1 MCEKSFEKHLLENPF
16 NLMNLS
22 DAPTWWEMSANLSHL
37 VRFSFLPHCYFHFD
51 LIMIF
56 TLIWLWC
63 HFEMIVIFALT
74 LLWFSLWDDFAFDLV
89 MIFGLSVVEHML
101 TSLSTRHLLVRAH
114 DLEKTAAAVKIDVSH
129 FRRHFRHCI
138 VTTMT
143 VPWVTRVLPLAVELA
158 WFFVGLFG

>member
-1 MCEKSFEKHLLENPF
+1 MVGNVCKPEPLGEIFIFTSLL
-16 NLMNLS
+16 LS
-22 DAPTWWEMSANLSHL
+22 LWSD
-37 VRFSFLPHCYFHFD
+37 YDFHFD

-114 DLEKTAAAVKIDVSH
+114 DLEKTAAAVKIDVSY

-143 VPWVTRVLPLAVELA
+143 VPWVTRVLPIAVELA